1 MSSDGSQ
8 DGGEPQRN
16 NNIND
21 EGNIINDTVAD
32 PSSSVD
38 LSTTQIEQ
46 NNVDDNSM
54 EVRIKNVM
62 VGMGVNPT
70 QHQSS
75 AVQQLERLFPPSTI
89 GGSNGNLLSST
100 KPSAAGGGTLSTT
113 NGHGA
118 APLSQQPSA
127 QDLSLLSLLNNF
139 LTPSDLAMAMN
150 DPNFLMPTPFAP
162 GQNAYTLQQQQ
173 RAAAKSGGGVPT
185 VVAPPA
191 SVNTGGGVVVPNNV
205 SSLFGGATGGAN
217 NNNALQFPQ
226 YMLQQ
231 QQTQQALSQQALLQ
245 QLGLGGAVSA
255 PTMPAAASAYGF
267 PSMVPMN
274 PADINF
280 LLAAGAATG
289 GYPGAAAAAAAA
301 ASLNPHLMSAA
312 AMMGNPTGMVTGLG
326 PAQFGSGYPNNMFNN
341 PSTTAAAASAMNPM
355 AQYAATM
362 ASNMP
367 QQMVTMDQSSVKM
380 MPSHRG
386 IGNDG
391 TGIGSDSEPMI
402 KSREA
407 RWIIRYNELLQVN
420 RYTRVFNNFVCSLAS
435 TLLDLT
441 HSFLILV
448 FYTFFLSFEWIM
460 DIVVSRMAIPRIVNY
475 LGGL

>member
-75 AVQQLERLFPPSTI
+75 AVQQLESLFPPSTI

-289 GYPGAAAAAAAA
+289 YPGGAAAAAAA
-301 ASLNPHLMSAA
+301 LNPHLMSAA

-420 RYTRVFNNFVCSLAS
+420 RYTCVCFNLFV
-435 TLLDLT
+435 
-441 HSFLILV
+441 
-448 FYTFFLSFEWIM
+448 
-460 DIVVSRMAIPRIVNY
+460 
-475 LGGL
+475 

>member
-1 MSSDGSQ
+1 
-8 DGGEPQRN
+8 
-16 NNIND
+16 
-21 EGNIINDTVAD
+21 
-32 PSSSVD
+32 
-38 LSTTQIEQ
+38 
-46 NNVDDNSM
+46 
-54 EVRIKNVM
+54 
-62 VGMGVNPT
+62 
-70 QHQSS
+70 
-75 AVQQLERLFPPSTI
+75 LF
-89 GGSNGNLLSST
+89 
-100 KPSAAGGGTLSTT
+100 
-113 NGHGA
+113 
-118 APLSQQPSA
+118 
-127 QDLSLLSLLNNF
+127 NNF

-245 QLGLGGAVSA
+245 QLGLGGVASA

-301 ASLNPHLMSAA
+301 LNPHLMSAA
-312 AMMGNPTGMVTGLG
+312 AMMGNPTGMVAGGLG
-326 PAQFGSGYPNNMFNN
+326 PAQFGGSGYPPNLFNN
-341 PSTTAAAASAMNPM
+341 PSTAAVAASAMNPM
-355 AQYAATM
+355 AQYASTM
-362 ASNMP
+362 ASSMP

-386 IGNDG
+386 IGNDV

-420 RYTRVFNNFVCSLAS
+420 RYTCVFNICLCRLAS

-441 HSFLILV
+441 HSF
-448 FYTFFLSFEWIM
+448 FYFLYSGTHTHFF
-460 DIVVSRMAIPRIVNY
+460 
-475 LGGL
+475 